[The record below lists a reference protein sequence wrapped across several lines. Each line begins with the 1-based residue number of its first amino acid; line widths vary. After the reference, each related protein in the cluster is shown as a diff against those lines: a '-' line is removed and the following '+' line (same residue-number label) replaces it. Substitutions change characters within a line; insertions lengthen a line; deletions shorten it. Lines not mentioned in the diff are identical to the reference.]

1 MQKRLWRLL
10 VLSLIVLS
18 GCGQQYNPEDAQTV
32 QTAIQQSFLYSD
44 VFSLIDNNPFVSPG
58 VIRESLGLYSN
69 TSSDDLSSEV
79 EIALTT
85 DTSNANTFSSIV
97 FSGSL
102 EDKVHADVFNG
113 SGTVHYISLGS
124 KKYINRYE
132 WYIDLWAG
140 NAESFIVRM
149 ILDSIRSQWMLIDD
163 NELINSDIL
172 RPIDGSNI
180 LDMVAWIREIVRDE
194 TLFTPNTS
202 SIPWLFPLTLSS
214 SWDINSYIENLYTTI
229 GKNSVS
235 NADVSF
241 VGSIQTIPEARL
253 VIEILRDT
261 NDSREISGYV
271 WIRHGSL
278 TLAHENKKRSIN
290 RTEKR
295 RSVDL
300 EISVIKDNKEQ
311 FFAAVT
317 VTPKNIANAVWWLAY
332 QWEFRFA
339 LSANNL
345 ITFPVAGLY
354 GIYIVDRAQFF
365 EPTRYIL
372 MSQLFGDEYGIARIL
387 ESE

>member
-10 VLSLIVLS
+10 VLPLIVLS

-44 VFSLIDNNPFVSPG
+44 VFSLIDNNPFVSSG

-69 TSSDDLSSEV
+69 TSSDSLSTEV

-124 KKYINRYE
+124 KKYINRHE

-180 LDMVAWIREIVRDE
+180 LDMVAWIRDIVRDE
-194 TLFTPNTS
+194 TLFIPNTS

-214 SWDINSYIENLYTTI
+214 SWDINSYVESLYTTI
-229 GKNSVS
+229 GKSSIS

-253 VIEILRDT
+253 VIETLRDN

-300 EISVIKDNKEQ
+300 EVSVIKDNKEQ

-317 VTPKNIANAVWWLAY
+317 VTPKNITNAIWWLAY

-354 GIYIVDRAQFF
+354 GIYIVDRTQFF